1 LLDLANHRYEFPFFT
16 LKGSSSVVVHT
27 GLGIDTDSDLYWN
40 SNRAIWNNDG
50 DTIFLYDNLGNLI
63 DSAKYN

>member
-1 LLDLANHRYEFPFFT
+1 M
-16 LKGSSSVVVHT
+16 HT
-27 GLGIDTDSDLYWN
+27 GFGIDTDSDLYWN